1 MEGPGKLGPLQKG
14 ESMADVDITQE
25 VDQIE
30 LELEQKIRTKLEEEY
45 QSRLQTEVSQISQ
58 KMIEENKKILETT
71 IERFRKE
78 MVPPSEQDIQ
88 KLLEQE
94 YVEFTIEV
102 KIKKE
107 MKTFTI
113 REVPVEV
120 EKRIYKKVK
129 QVLIPFSAELSAL
142 SLNILE
148 GDAGKKVVQLMNA
161 FEPML
166 DVMIGVCAICLNPF
180 EEDDEIDEGW
190 VRKNLS
196 STRIVKIVT
205 AQVEANKMR
214 DFFSLLFRNTKLLT
228 Q

>member
-1 MEGPGKLGPLQKG
+1 MEGPGRLGPLQKG
-14 ESMADVDITQE
+14 ESMADETLVNEEQT
-25 VDQIE
+25 E
-30 LELEQKIRTKLEEEY
+30 LELEQKIRAKLEEEY
-45 QSRLQTEVSQISQ
+45 QTRLQTEVTQISQ

-78 MVPPSEQDIQ
+78 MIPPSEQDIQ

-94 YVEFTIEV
+94 YLEFTIDV
-102 KIKKE
+102 KTKKE
-107 MKTFTI
+107 LKHFTI
-113 REVPVEV
+113 RELPVEV
-120 EKRIYKKVK
+120 EKKIYKKVK
-129 QVLIPFSAELSAL
+129 AILVPFSSELSAL

-166 DVMIGVCAICLNPF
+166 DVMIGVCTICLNPF
-180 EEDDEIDEGW
+180 EEDDEITEEW
-190 VRKNLS
+190 VRKNLG